1 MPRDDGAIL
10 AHLHHAGIDFV
21 VIGGWAV
28 ISHGYVRATKDIDV
42 LVADEPEIRRRVTQ
56 ALAAIGAVRLDGTA
70 LAADREMPDQGWQVE
85 TTFGRVD
92 VLLEGPPPL
101 DLAGVQG
108 DAEQRSIGGTPVLV
122 SGLAHLVAF
131 KRLAGRRSDAVDLEE
146 LEQVLQRPLPRL
158 ALPGL
163 DD

>member
-10 AHLHHAGIDFV
+10 AHLTVAGIDFV

-28 ISHGYVRATKDIDV
+28 IAHGYVRATRDVDV
-42 LVADEPEIRRRVTQ
+42 LVADSPAVRRKVTE
-56 ALAAIGAVRLDGTA
+56 ALAALDATRLDGTVLTA
-70 LAADREMPDQGWQVE
+70 GLAMPDQGWQVN
-85 TTFGRVD
+85 TGLGRVD

-101 DLAGVQG
+101 DLASVRA
-108 DAEQRSIGGTPVLV
+108 DAEPRVIDGTEVLI

-131 KRLAGRRSDAVDLEE
+131 KRLANRITDRADLEE
-146 LEQVLQRPLPRL
+146 LERIHQRPLPRL
-158 ALPGL
+158 ALPGI